1 MNRTTAILI
10 LSGAAFIAGCASRQD
25 MTTLQRDLDETKGRL
40 VRMEKD
46 LGGVKTETRTE
57 VQRQLEDVKTEIT
70 AVRKLGADIQASLDV
85 AKVDSQVLSGKMDD
99 LALQSRKPSDDLALM
114 KEDTQQRLSALD
126 SRIAKLEK
134 GFEEIRGQAAEAKAK
149 AETPATPEA
158 LYQKALETYRAGD
171 MTKARELFTAFLEK
185 NPNHDLAANAHYWLG
200 ESFYGEKRFEQA
212 VLAFHD
218 VIKKFP
224 GKEKVPAAMLKQGMA
239 FREMG
244 DVKSARFVFN
254 RLIDEHP
261 KTEEA
266 AKAREKLKE
275 LK

>member
-1 MNRTTAILI
+1 MNRTTSILI
-10 LSGAAFIAGCASRQD
+10 LAAAVTLGGCASKRD
-25 MTTLQRDLDETKGRL
+25 MVNLQRDLDETKGRL
-40 VRMEKD
+40 LRMDKD
-46 LGGVKTETRTE
+46 LGGVKAEIRTE
-57 VQRQLEDVKTEIT
+57 VQRQLEEVQNELTS
-70 AVRKLGADIQASLDV
+70 VRKLGADIQASLDV
-85 AKVDSQVLSGKMDD
+85 AKVDSQVLSGKLDD
-99 LALQSRKPSDDLALM
+99 LTLQSRKPAEDLALLR
-114 KEDTQQRLSALD
+114 EDTQQRLAALD
-126 SRIAKLEK
+126 SRVVKLEK
-134 GFEEIRGQAAEAKAK
+134 ELEEMRTQAAQVKAK

-158 LYQKALETYRAGD
+158 LYQKALDSYRAGD
-171 MTKARELFTAFLEK
+171 MVKAREQFTAFLEK
-185 NPNHDLAANAHYWLG
+185 NPTHDLAANAHYWLG

-244 DVKSARFVFN
+244 DIKSARFVFN
-254 RLIDEHP
+254 RLVDEHP
-261 KTEEA
+261 KTEEG

>member
-1 MNRTTAILI
+1 MKRATIILI
-10 LSGAAFIAGCASRQD
+10 LAAAAITAGCASRQD
-25 MTTLQRDLDETKGRL
+25 MTALQRDLDETKGRL

-46 LGGVKTETRTE
+46 LGGVKAETRTE
-57 VQRQLEDVKTEIT
+57 VQRHLEEVKTEIT
-70 AVRKLGADIQASLDV
+70 AVRKMGADIQASLDV
-85 AKVDSQVLSGKMDD
+85 AKVDSQVLSGKLDD
-99 LALQSRKPSDDLALM
+99 LALQTRRPADDLALM
-114 KEDTQQRLSALD
+114 REDTQQRLAALD

-134 GFEEIRGQAAEAKAK
+134 GFEEIRVQTAEAKAK

-224 GKEKVPAAMLKQGMA
+224 GKGKGPAAMLKQGMA

-244 DVKSARFVFN
+244 DAKSARFVFN
-254 RLIDEHP
+254 RLVDEHP

-266 AKAREKLKE
+266 SRAREKLKE

>member
-10 LSGAAFIAGCASRQD
+10 LSGVAFIAGCASRQD

-46 LGGVKTETRTE
+46 LGGVKAETRTE

-85 AKVDSQVLSGKMDD
+85 AKVDSQVLSGKLDD

-134 GFEEIRGQAAEAKAK
+134 GFEEIRVQAAEAKAK
-149 AETPATPEA
+149 AETPSTPEA